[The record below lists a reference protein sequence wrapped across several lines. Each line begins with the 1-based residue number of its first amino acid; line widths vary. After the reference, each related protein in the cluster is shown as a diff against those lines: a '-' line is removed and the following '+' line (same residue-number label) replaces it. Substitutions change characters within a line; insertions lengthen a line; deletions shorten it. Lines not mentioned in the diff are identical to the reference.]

1 MPMNESDVTDFLLA
15 NPQFLERHPDVLA
28 RQQLGNPHGGR
39 VVSLAQ
45 RQIEIV
51 REKNRQLERRLN
63 ELVRYGHEN
72 DGYATRLDRLA
83 CQLLLAN
90 DPHTLPEIVR
100 DGLRSGFDVPSV
112 AVRIWPIF
120 SSKTASGH
128 TAADNGARGTPA
140 AWPTAGAGA
149 APDAGE
155 DGTVTGYSSF
165 HMPTGWSAPVDNT
178 IRAFASGLGKPYCGK
193 NTGFAAAAWLDAIAP
208 SAPSS
213 APAVPSTNAY
223 LQSIATGSGGLSTD
237 DTPLP
242 SGGDRQTPSVSIV
255 RSIAPP
261 GRSVADGRTDADAT
275 TTPAEPM
282 LAPGGIASIAMIP
295 LRAPNSD
302 GYVDPDAE
310 AFGLIVLGSAD
321 PQRFHSAMATDLLSR
336 IGALAGAAL
345 SRVSVR

>member
-1 MPMNESDVTDFLLA
+1 MPMNESDVSDFLLA
-15 NPQFLERHPDVLA
+15 NPQFLEQHPDILA

-45 RQIEIV
+45 RQIEVV

-72 DGYATRLDRLA
+72 DGYAARLDRLA
-83 CQLLLAN
+83 SQLLLAS
-90 DPHTLPEIVR
+90 DPNTLPDIVR

-112 AVRIWPIF
+112 AVRIWPVF
-120 SSKTASGH
+120 APNAPSSSS
-128 TAADNGARGTPA
+128 TAASSLASDWRDQGT
-140 AWPTAGAGA
+140 
-149 APDAGE
+149 APDMQSN

-165 HMPTGWSAPVDNT
+165 HLPAGWSAPVDNT
-178 IRAFASGLGKPYCGK
+178 IRAFATGLGKPYCGK

-208 SAPSS
+208 SAPAST
-213 APAVPSTNAY
+213 PAVPSSNPF
-223 LQSIATGSGGLSTD
+223 LQSVAAGSDGLGAE
-237 DTPLP
+237 DTSRQP
-242 SGGDRQTPSVSIV
+242 GDRQGPSVSIV
-255 RSIAPP
+255 RNI
-261 GRSVADGRTDADAT
+261 GLQGTSVQDGRTDATNAPGSSE
-275 TTPAEPM
+275 PA

-295 LRAPNSD
+295 LRVPNAE

-336 IGALAGAAL
+336 IGALASAAL

>member
-1 MPMNESDVTDFLLA
+1 MPMNESDVSDFLLA
-15 NPQFLERHPDVLA
+15 NPQFLEQHPDILA

-45 RQIEIV
+45 RQIEVV

-72 DGYATRLDRLA
+72 DGYAARLDRLA
-83 CQLLLAN
+83 SQLLLAN
-90 DPHTLPEIVR
+90 DPNTLPDIVR

-112 AVRIWPIF
+112 AVRIWPVF
-120 SSKTASGH
+120 ASKTPSSSN
-128 TAADNGARGTPA
+128 TAASHLA
-140 AWPTAGAGA
+140 ADWRDRDTTAD
-149 APDAGE
+149 APND
-155 DGTVTGYSSF
+155 DGSVTGYSSF
-165 HMPTGWSAPVDNT
+165 HLPTGWSAPVDNT
-178 IRAFASGLGKPYCGK
+178 IRAFATGLGKPYCGK

-208 SAPSS
+208 SAPAST
-213 APAVPSTNAY
+213 PAVPSSNPF
-223 LQSIATGSGGLSTD
+223 LQSVVAGSGGLGAD
-237 DTPLP
+237 DPLRQ
-242 SGGDRQTPSVSIV
+242 SGDRQSPSVSIV
-255 RSIAPP
+255 RSIGPQGAQTQDGNANGTHTP
-261 GRSVADGRTDADAT
+261 GAG
-275 TTPAEPM
+275 EPV

-295 LRAPNSD
+295 LRVPNTE

-336 IGALAGAAL
+336 IGALASAAL